1 MIVLYYFKQIN
12 STFGSLGLPEILRW
26 FRNCIFRNDAFV
38 TCIKME
44 VQTYSAGNRA
54 SNYVTYH
61 SGCKVI
67 ALNGMVDINNGLEK
81 ICYEGII

>member
-1 MIVLYYFKQIN
+1 
-12 STFGSLGLPEILRW
+12 
-26 FRNCIFRNDAFV
+26 
-38 TCIKME
+38 ME